1 MQRMKRRILCLLFA
15 MVCLAAGRAHAG
27 EALDGSPQT
36 LAISSIASSKYRLDH
51 SHTSM
56 IVRISHMGLSNYT
69 LRFDRMDVDLDLNA
83 TDITR
88 SRLDAALDITSV
100 STGDPKFDTLLEGP
114 DWMKVSLFPTAIFTS
129 KVIERTGPYT
139 AKVTGDLTFMGV
151 TKPLTLDARLNA
163 AAPNYQGKPA
173 IGFSVRGIFRRS
185 DFGLTTFLP
194 KVGDLITLEIEA
206 EFIKK

>member
-1 MQRMKRRILCLLFA
+1 MKRFALPLLFVVLSPVTLPSGA
-15 MVCLAAGRAHAG
+15 YARDQL
-27 EALDGSPQT
+27 EGSPQT
-36 LAISSIASSKYRLDH
+36 LTPSSIASSKYRLDH

-69 LRFDRMDVDLDLNA
+69 LRFDRMDVDLNLDA

-88 SRLDAALDITSV
+88 SQVDAAVDITSV

-114 DWMKVSLFPTAIFTS
+114 DWMKASLFPTAIFTS
-129 KVIERTGPYT
+129 KSVERTGPYT
-139 AKVTGDLTFMGV
+139 AKIIGDLTFMGV

-185 DFGLTTFLP
+185 DFGFTTFLP
-194 KVGDLITLEIEA
+194 KVGDLVTLEIEA